1 MVAFLWKD
9 QLENWGNFKSPEF
22 PEKYLFALFI
32 CCFHG
37 GSGLHS
43 RGDSLDGHRRNVR
56 GNTQAHF
63 LLHLSWKQQHIC
75 WTQNTSLD
83 PFTKSTIDL
92 NHQEAY
98 GSQKNE
104 QIYSS
109 KVGPFHNT
117 RSHWGTWLKG
127 VSLLENKS
135 CCCISFPLIVAMLTS
150 HPKGL
155 GEVLSGE
162 QLVHAFQPNFYFYRK
177 LSPEDAT
184 FVSFCHIFLRGE
196 RERKWSAD
204 FIL

>member
-9 QLENWGNFKSPEF
+9 QLYSQGNFKRPEF
-22 PEKYLFALFI
+22 PEKYLFPLFV
-32 CCFHG
+32 CSFHG
-37 GSGLHS
+37 GPGLCS
-43 RGDSLDGHRRNVR
+43 RGERLAGHRRNVR

-63 LLHLSWKQQHIC
+63 LLHLSWKQQHVC
-75 WTQNTSLD
+75 WTQNTSFD

-92 NHQEAY
+92 NHQKAY
-98 GSQKNE
+98 DTQKNE
-104 QIYSS
+104 QIGLS

-117 RSHWGTWLKG
+117 CSHWGTWLKG

-135 CCCISFPLIVAMLTS
+135 CWCISFSPIVAMLTI

-155 GEVLSGE
+155 GEMLSEE
-162 QLVHAFQPNFYFYRK
+162 QLDHAFQPNYFYRK
-177 LSPEDAT
+177 LSSKDGT
-184 FVSFCHIFLRGE
+184 FASFCHFFLRGE